1 MQDNALYLLGKRM
14 PARIIPVKDLKAP
27 LVSDD
32 RQYYAGLIGLN
43 FVGTEGLDLNHNRI
57 IPEKI
62 LIQDS
67 MKDEVRVDKT
77 EGIALVFSR
86 LSSEEMIS
94 NFAAKYGF
102 LDLIEYLPYPIPE
115 DLNGVPEAYTLPY
128 FESLDAWYFQIN
140 VIRHLVMIY
149 AALRDDNIALLQ
161 EMSYPFFPP
170 PYRSNVAGEDKG
182 LIDRAT
188 KYLIEYILNNLE
200 GRIYLDYHMLGA
212 VTDDAP
218 LKRKIVEKK
227 ATQCLLAVIY
237 YDLWRMITAEKKVYF
252 CEYCGAPIDKV
263 RRQKFCN
270 QSCKQAD
277 YRQRQKDKSRNK

>member
-149 AALRDDNIALLQ
+149 AALRDDNIH
-161 EMSYPFFPP
+161 YC
-170 PYRSNVAGEDKG
+170 
-182 LIDRAT
+182 
-188 KYLIEYILNNLE
+188 
-200 GRIYLDYHMLGA
+200 
-212 VTDDAP
+212 
-218 LKRKIVEKK
+218 KK
-227 ATQCLLAVIY
+227 
-237 YDLWRMITAEKKVYF
+237 
-252 CEYCGAPIDKV
+252 
-263 RRQKFCN
+263 
-270 QSCKQAD
+270 
-277 YRQRQKDKSRNK
+277 